1 MYIKNYFLT
10 TEPKTE
16 ENKFLTYKEKLM
28 RLLILSLLFVFSFN
42 FSSSQ
47 EDNYKGLLTD
57 FIKAQGQF
65 ETFNATIDQMTSMMG
80 VTLNEDEKV
89 EFTNDVMSSLIEM
102 LMPIYKKHFT
112 EQDLN
117 DAIELFKT
125 PIGKK
130 ISEKSPIIAQESMQ
144 ASMQWGMELSTK
156 LQKYM
161 N

>member
-1 MYIKNYFLT
+1 
-10 TEPKTE
+10 
-16 ENKFLTYKEKLM
+16 M
-28 RLLILSLLFVFSFN
+28 RLFIISLLFVFSFN
-42 FSSSQ
+42 ITNSQ

-57 FIKAQGQF
+57 FIKVQGQF

-80 VTLNEDEKV
+80 VTLNDDEKV

-102 LMPIYKKHFT
+102 LVPIYQKHFT
-112 EQDLN
+112 EQDLK
-117 DAIELFKT
+117 DAIDLFKT

-161 N
+161 K

>member
-1 MYIKNYFLT
+1 
-10 TEPKTE
+10 
-16 ENKFLTYKEKLM
+16 M
-28 RLLILSLLFVFSFN
+28 RLLILSILFTFPFN
-42 FSSSQ
+42 LSISQ

-57 FIKAQGQF
+57 FMKAQGQF

-102 LMPIYKKHFT
+102 LVPVYKKHFT
-112 EQDLN
+112 EQDLE

>member
-1 MYIKNYFLT
+1 
-10 TEPKTE
+10 
-16 ENKFLTYKEKLM
+16 M
-28 RLLILSLLFVFSFN
+28 RLLILSILFTFSFN
-42 FSSSQ
+42 FSISQ
-47 EDNYKGLLTD
+47 EDNYRDLLTD

-89 EFTNDVMSSLIEM
+89 EFTSDVMSSLIEM
-102 LMPIYKKHFT
+102 LVPIYKKHFT
-112 EQDLN
+112 EQDLK
-117 DAIELFKT
+117 DAIDLFKT

-161 N
+161 K

>member
-1 MYIKNYFLT
+1 
-10 TEPKTE
+10 
-16 ENKFLTYKEKLM
+16 M
-28 RLLILSLLFVFSFN
+28 RLLIISILFTFSFN
-42 FSSSQ
+42 FSISQ

-80 VTLNEDEKV
+80 VTLNEDKKV

-102 LMPIYKKHFT
+102 LVPIYKKHFT
-112 EQDLN
+112 EQDLK

>member
-1 MYIKNYFLT
+1 
-10 TEPKTE
+10 
-16 ENKFLTYKEKLM
+16 M
-28 RLLILSLLFVFSFN
+28 RLLILSILFTFSFN
-42 FSSSQ
+42 FSISQ

-102 LMPIYKKHFT
+102 LVPVYKKHFT
-112 EQDLN
+112 EQDLK

-130 ISEKSPIIAQESMQ
+130 ISDKSPIIAQESMQ

-161 N
+161 K

>member
-1 MYIKNYFLT
+1 
-10 TEPKTE
+10 
-16 ENKFLTYKEKLM
+16 M
-28 RLLILSLLFVFSFN
+28 RLFILSLLFVFSFN
-42 FSSSQ
+42 LSNSQ

-102 LMPIYKKHFT
+102 LVPVYQKHFS
-112 EQDLN
+112 EQDLK
-117 DAIELFKT
+117 DAIDLFET

-161 N
+161 K

>member
-1 MYIKNYFLT
+1 
-10 TEPKTE
+10 
-16 ENKFLTYKEKLM
+16 M
-28 RLLILSLLFVFSFN
+28 RLLILSILFTFSFN
-42 FSSSQ
+42 FSISQ

-102 LMPIYKKHFT
+102 LVPIYKKHFT
-112 EQDLN
+112 EQDLK

>member
-1 MYIKNYFLT
+1 
-10 TEPKTE
+10 
-16 ENKFLTYKEKLM
+16 M
-28 RLLILSLLFVFSFN
+28 RLLILSILFTFSFN
-42 FSSSQ
+42 SSISQ

-57 FIKAQGQF
+57 FIKSQGQY

-102 LMPIYKKHFT
+102 LVPIYKKHFT
-112 EQDLN
+112 EQDLK

-130 ISEKSPIIAQESMQ
+130 ISDKSPIIAQESMQ

>member
-1 MYIKNYFLT
+1 
-10 TEPKTE
+10 
-16 ENKFLTYKEKLM
+16 M
-28 RLLILSLLFVFSFN
+28 RLFILSLLFVFSFN
-42 FSSSQ
+42 LSNSQ
-47 EDNYKGLLTD
+47 EDNYRDLLTD

-89 EFTNDVMSSLIEM
+89 EFTSDVMSSLIEM
-102 LMPIYKKHFT
+102 LVPIYKKHFT
-112 EQDLN
+112 EQDLK
-117 DAIELFKT
+117 DAIDLFKT

-161 N
+161 K

>member
-1 MYIKNYFLT
+1 
-10 TEPKTE
+10 
-16 ENKFLTYKEKLM
+16 M
-28 RLLILSLLFVFSFN
+28 RLLILSIVFTFSFN
-42 FSSSQ
+42 FSISQ

-89 EFTNDVMSSLIEM
+89 EFKNDVMSSLIEM
-102 LMPIYKKHFT
+102 LVPVYKKHFT
-112 EQDLN
+112 EQDLK

>member
-1 MYIKNYFLT
+1 
-10 TEPKTE
+10 
-16 ENKFLTYKEKLM
+16 M
-28 RLLILSLLFVFSFN
+28 RLLILSILFTFSFN
-42 FSSSQ
+42 SSISQ

-102 LMPIYKKHFT
+102 LVPVYQKHFT
-112 EQDLN
+112 EQDLK
-117 DAIELFKT
+117 DAIDLFKT

-144 ASMQWGMELSTK
+144 ASMKWGMELSTK

>member
-1 MYIKNYFLT
+1 
-10 TEPKTE
+10 
-16 ENKFLTYKEKLM
+16 M
-28 RLLILSLLFVFSFN
+28 RLFILSLLFVFSFN
-42 FSSSQ
+42 LSNSQ
-47 EDNYKGLLTD
+47 EDNYNGLLTD

-65 ETFNATIDQMTSMMG
+65 ETFNATIDQMTSMLG
-80 VTLNEDEKV
+80 VTLNDDEKV

-102 LMPIYKKHFT
+102 LVPVYQKHFT
-112 EQDLN
+112 EQDLK
-117 DAIELFKT
+117 DAIDLFKT

-161 N
+161 KWWILKKHFYLY

>member
-1 MYIKNYFLT
+1 
-10 TEPKTE
+10 
-16 ENKFLTYKEKLM
+16 M
-28 RLLILSLLFVFSFN
+28 RLLILSILFTFSFN
-42 FSSSQ
+42 LSISQ

-57 FIKAQGQF
+57 FMKAQGQF

>member
-1 MYIKNYFLT
+1 
-10 TEPKTE
+10 
-16 ENKFLTYKEKLM
+16 M
-28 RLLILSLLFVFSFN
+28 RLFIISLLFVFSFN
-42 FSSSQ
+42 LSNSQ

-57 FIKAQGQF
+57 FIKVQGQF

-80 VTLNEDEKV
+80 VTLNDDEKV

-102 LMPIYKKHFT
+102 LVPVYQKHFT
-112 EQDLN
+112 EQDLK
-117 DAIELFKT
+117 DAIDLFKT

-161 N
+161 K

>member
-1 MYIKNYFLT
+1 
-10 TEPKTE
+10 
-16 ENKFLTYKEKLM
+16 M
-28 RLLILSLLFVFSFN
+28 RLFIISLLFVFSFN
-42 FSSSQ
+42 LSNSQ

-57 FIKAQGQF
+57 FIKVQGQF

-102 LMPIYKKHFT
+102 LVPVYKKHFT
-112 EQDLN
+112 EQDLE

>member
-1 MYIKNYFLT
+1 
-10 TEPKTE
+10 
-16 ENKFLTYKEKLM
+16 M
-28 RLLILSLLFVFSFN
+28 RLIILSILFTFSFN
-42 FSSSQ
+42 FSISQ

-102 LMPIYKKHFT
+102 LVPVYQKHFT
-112 EQDLN
+112 DQDLK
-117 DAIELFKT
+117 DAIDLFKT

>member
-1 MYIKNYFLT
+1 
-10 TEPKTE
+10 
-16 ENKFLTYKEKLM
+16 M
-28 RLLILSLLFVFSFN
+28 RLLILSILFTFSFN
-42 FSSSQ
+42 FSISQ

-80 VTLNEDEKV
+80 VTLNENEKV

-102 LMPIYKKHFT
+102 LVPIYQKHFS
-112 EQDLN
+112 EQDLK
-117 DAIELFKT
+117 DAIDLFKT

-161 N
+161 K

>member
-1 MYIKNYFLT
+1 
-10 TEPKTE
+10 
-16 ENKFLTYKEKLM
+16 M
-28 RLLILSLLFVFSFN
+28 RLLILSIVFTFSFN
-42 FSSSQ
+42 FSISQ

-102 LMPIYKKHFT
+102 LVPIYKKHFT
-112 EQDLN
+112 EQDLE